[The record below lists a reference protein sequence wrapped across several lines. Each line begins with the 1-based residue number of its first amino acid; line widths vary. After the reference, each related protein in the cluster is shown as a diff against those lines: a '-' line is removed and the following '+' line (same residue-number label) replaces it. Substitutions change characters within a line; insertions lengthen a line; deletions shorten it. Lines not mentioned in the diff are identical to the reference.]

1 MSILLYGSQV
11 WFPSLTYRRKLE
23 LFNRKCLKCL
33 TGVNDYTEQLRK
45 TNSLPI
51 SFTIALHDMCF
62 FNRVLTDKF
71 DFDLYKYINF
81 TFAAKHLRNS
91 SRPKLST
98 TQNCRLFFTE
108 QFFFYRVCR

>member
-1 MSILLYGSQV
+1 MRTKFKCYQLCIMSILLYGSQV

-23 LFNRKCLKCL
+23 LFNRKFLKWV

-62 FNRVLTDKF
+62 LNRVLTDQF
-71 DFDLYKYINF
+71 DFDLY
-81 TFAAKHLRNS
+81 
-91 SRPKLST
+91 ST
-98 TQNCRLFFTE
+98 
-108 QFFFYRVCR
+108 